1 MAQIPEG
8 TPGKSILLPGRIE
21 VSVAESPASSREG
34 VRYASLIDS
43 VWATLQ
49 IWLLVREGPLLEQ
62 VFITK

>member
-1 MAQIPEG
+1 MA
-8 TPGKSILLPGRIE
+8 
-21 VSVAESPASSREG
+21 ASPASSRVG

-49 IWLLVREGPLLEQ
+49 IWLLVMKGPLLER